1 MSSKTGIDQLRAIEQ
16 QFDRECASV
25 VDRQSLEDIRTRYLS
40 RKSGLLTTQ
49 LQNLETCRPNSA
61 RNSAA
66 LQTSSSQ
73 KSKRRWTSC
82 KPTIVEREKSSALE
96 REALDV
102 TLPGNRRRIGHRH
115 PLTIVRKEIE
125 DIFISMGYTVEDGPE
140 VESTY
145 YNFDAL
151 NIPPDHPA
159 RDPRDTFY
167 IAEDLLLRTHTSPV
181 QVRTMEK
188 MQPPIRIICPGRVFR
203 RDAFDPT
210 HSPMFHQVECLVVDE
225 GITFGDLKGTL
236 ERFHKQFFGEK
247 TKTRLR
253 PSFFPF
259 VEPGAEVDV
268 SCVFCDG
275 SGCRVCKGTGWI
287 EVMGVGNGSSEPLWI
302 RQLRC
307 REVHRIC
314 LRRRHRAVR
323 DVEVQHQ
330 RPSVVLSER
339 YAVSGAVLAAN
350 DGDHTVKISL
360 NWLKEFVDVRR
371 DAAAANCGTNSSD
384 SRTSGLGRFDAFWIA
399 HGARRFHL

>member
-1 MSSKTGIDQLRAIEQ
+1 MSSKIGIDELRAIEQ
-16 QFDRECASV
+16 QFERECSSV
-25 VDRQSLEDIRTRYLS
+25 NDRQSVEDLRNRYLS
-40 RKSGLLTTQ
+40 RKSGLLTLQ
-49 LQNLETCRPNSA
+49 LQNLGKLPKGERAEFGRVANEVKTKVEARLGELET
-61 RNSAA
+61 
-66 LQTSSSQ
+66 TIGEHE
-73 KSKRRWTSC
+73 KRR
-82 KPTIVEREKSSALE
+82 ALE
-96 REALDV
+96 RETLDV
-102 TLPGNRRRIGHRH
+102 TLPGNRRRIGHGH

-151 NIPPDHPA
+151 NIPPGHPA

-167 IAEDLLLRTHTSPV
+167 VGENMLLRTHTSPV

-188 MQPPIRIICPGRVFR
+188 MRPPLRIICPGRVFR

-236 ERFHKQFFGEK
+236 ERFHKQFFGEQ

-287 EVMGVGNGSSEPLWI
+287 EVMGAGM
-302 RQLRC
+302 
-307 REVHRIC
+307 
-314 LRRRHRAVR
+314 VR
-323 DVEVQHQ
+323 PDLYDFVKYDPEKYTGFAFGGGI
-330 RPSVVLSER
+330 ER
-339 YAVSGAVLAAN
+339 YAMLKYNIN
-350 DGDHTVKISL
+350 DLQLYFQNDM
-360 NWLKEFVDVRR
+360 
-371 DAAAANCGTNSSD
+371 
-384 SRTSGLGRFDAFWIA
+384 RFLEQF
-399 HGARRFHL
+399 

>member
-1 MSSKTGIDQLRAIEQ
+1 MSSNGIGRLRAIEQ
-16 QFDRECASV
+16 QFDTESVSV
-25 VDRQSLEDIRTRYLS
+25 VDRKSLEDTRTRYLS
-40 RKSGLLTTQ
+40 RKSGLLTLE
-49 LQNLETCRPNSA
+49 LQSLGKLPKEERAEFGRVANEIKVKIEGALESLAT
-61 RNSAA
+61 
-66 LQTSSSQ
+66 
-73 KSKRRWTSC
+73 
-82 KPTIVEREKSSALE
+82 TIDRREKESALE

-151 NIPPDHPA
+151 NIPQNHPA

-167 IAEDLLLRTHTSPV
+167 VAENMLLRTHTSPV

-188 MQPPIRIICPGRVFR
+188 MQPPVRIICPGRVFR
-203 RDAFDPT
+203 RDPLDPT
-210 HSPMFHQVECLVVDE
+210 HSPMFHQVEGLLVDE

-268 SCVFCDG
+268 SCVFCDQA
-275 SGCRVCKGTGWI
+275 GCRVCKGTGWV
-287 EVMGVGNGSSEPLWI
+287 EVMGSGM
-302 RQLRC
+302 
-307 REVHRIC
+307 VHPNLYGFVKYDPEKYSGFAFGGGI
-314 LRRRHRAVR
+314 
-323 DVEVQHQ
+323 D
-330 RPSVVLSER
+330 R
-339 YAVSGAVLAAN
+339 YAILKYNIN
-350 DGDHTVKISL
+350 DIQLFFQNDM
-360 NWLKEFVDVRR
+360 
-371 DAAAANCGTNSSD
+371 
-384 SRTSGLGRFDAFWIA
+384 RFLEQF
-399 HGARRFHL
+399 

>member
-1 MSSKTGIDQLRAIEQ
+1 MAYRYVIGHWPILICHLGERLRIANIYGVYELSSNDGIGRLRAIEG
-16 QFDRECASV
+16 QFDRERASV
-25 VDRQSLEDIRTRYLS
+25 LDLKSLEDVRARYLS
-40 RKSGLLTTQ
+40 RKSGLLTLE
-49 LQNLETCRPNSA
+49 LQNLGKLPKDQRAEFGRVANEVKLKIEASLATL
-61 RNSAA
+61 AA
-66 LQTSSSQ
+66 TIAGHEKQT
-73 KSKRRWTSC
+73 
-82 KPTIVEREKSSALE
+82 ALE

-102 TLPGNRRRIGHRH
+102 TQPGNRRRVGRRH
-115 PLTIVRKEIE
+115 PLTIIRKEIE

-151 NIPPDHPA
+151 NIPIGHPA

-167 IAEDLLLRTHTSPV
+167 VSENMLLRTHTSPV

-188 MQPPIRIICPGRVFR
+188 MQPPVRIICPGRVFR

-236 ERFHKQFFGEK
+236 ERFHKRFFGEK

-275 SGCRVCKGTGWI
+275 SGCRVCKQTGWI
-287 EVMGVGNGSSEPLWI
+287 EVMGAGM
-302 RQLRC
+302 
-307 REVHRIC
+307 VHPNLYGFVNYDAEKYTGFAFGGGI
-314 LRRRHRAVR
+314 
-323 DVEVQHQ
+323 
-330 RPSVVLSER
+330 ER
-339 YAVSGAVLAAN
+339 YTMLKYNIN
-350 DGDHTVKISL
+350 DLQLFFQNDM
-360 NWLKEFVDVRR
+360 
-371 DAAAANCGTNSSD
+371 
-384 SRTSGLGRFDAFWIA
+384 RFLEQF
-399 HGARRFHL
+399 

>member
-1 MSSKTGIDQLRAIEQ
+1 MSSKTGIDELRAIEL
-16 QFDRECASV
+16 QFDRERSSV
-25 VDRQSLEDIRTRYLS
+25 NDRQALEDLRNRYLS
-40 RKSGLLTTQ
+40 RKSGLLTLQ
-49 LQNLETCRPNSA
+49 LQNLGKLSKDDRAEFGRVANDIKS
-61 RNSAA
+61 RVDAA
-66 LQTSSSQ
+66 LLAMQAA
-73 KSKRRWTSC
+73 
-82 KPTIVEREKSSALE
+82 IVEREKESALQ

-151 NIPPDHPA
+151 NIPAGHPA

-167 IAEDLLLRTHTSPV
+167 VADNTLLRTHTSPV

-188 MQPPIRIICPGRVFR
+188 IKPPVRIICPGRVFR

-210 HSPMFHQVECLVVDE
+210 HSPMFHQVECLLVDE
-225 GITFGDLKGTL
+225 GITFADLKGTL
-236 ERFHKQFFGEK
+236 QRFHKQFFGEK
-247 TKTRLR
+247 TQTRLR

-287 EVMGVGNGSSEPLWI
+287 EVMGAGM
-302 RQLRC
+302 
-307 REVHRIC
+307 VHPNLYGFVNYDADKYSGFAFGGGI
-314 LRRRHRAVR
+314 
-323 DVEVQHQ
+323 
-330 RPSVVLSER
+330 ER
-339 YAVSGAVLAAN
+339 YAMLKYNIN
-350 DGDHTVKISL
+350 DLQLYFQNDM
-360 NWLKEFVDVRR
+360 
-371 DAAAANCGTNSSD
+371 
-384 SRTSGLGRFDAFWIA
+384 RFLEQF
-399 HGARRFHL
+399 

>member
-1 MSSKTGIDQLRAIEQ
+1 MSSNGIGRLRAIEQ
-16 QFDRECASV
+16 QFDTESVSV
-25 VDRQSLEDIRTRYLS
+25 VDRKSLEDTRTRYLS
-40 RKSGLLTTQ
+40 RKSGLLTLE
-49 LQNLETCRPNSA
+49 LQSLGKLPKEERAEFGRVANEIKVKIEGALESLATTIDRREKES
-61 RNSAA
+61 A
-66 LQTSSSQ
+66 LQ
-73 KSKRRWTSC
+73 
-82 KPTIVEREKSSALE
+82 

-151 NIPPDHPA
+151 NIPQNHPA

-167 IAEDLLLRTHTSPV
+167 VAENMLLRTHTSPV

-188 MQPPIRIICPGRVFR
+188 MQPPVRIICPGRVFR
-203 RDAFDPT
+203 RDPLDPT
-210 HSPMFHQVECLVVDE
+210 HSPMFHQVEGLLVDE

-268 SCVFCDG
+268 SCVFCDQA
-275 SGCRVCKGTGWI
+275 GCRVCKGTGWV
-287 EVMGVGNGSSEPLWI
+287 EVMGSGM
-302 RQLRC
+302 
-307 REVHRIC
+307 VHPNLYGFVNYDPEKYSGFAFGGGI
-314 LRRRHRAVR
+314 
-323 DVEVQHQ
+323 D
-330 RPSVVLSER
+330 R
-339 YAVSGAVLAAN
+339 YAILKYNIN
-350 DGDHTVKISL
+350 DIQLFFQNDM
-360 NWLKEFVDVRR
+360 
-371 DAAAANCGTNSSD
+371 
-384 SRTSGLGRFDAFWIA
+384 RFLEQF
-399 HGARRFHL
+399 